1 MTPARAGQD
10 RTGRRLRRTTVAA
23 VHRVTPRII
32 RLTVAGDLEDF
43 PDQGTDQ
50 HVALY
55 FYPPEAIVP
64 EDLDPEALRA
74 LHEFAFPQVRRY
86 TIRQFRPDRA
96 EADID
101 VVVHEPAGLA
111 AGWADGAQVG
121 DQLLWWGPTAAWTVP
136 EGTRTLVMIGDES
149 GMPAIEATLRDLDPS
164 IRALVVAEVADERE
178 EAYLAEVADRAHCV
192 FVHRGGGQAVG
203 DPEAIER
210 AVRELLVTGPMDT
223 RDLSVW
229 VGSEFASA
237 GAMRRLFLGEYG
249 MTKERAFIVSYWIHG
264 QPQDRRPDERMRAQ
278 NLRRRA
284 QAPREAARFLR
295 RGWEDLSGSTPRE

>member
-136 EGTRTLVMIGDES
+136 EGTRTLVM
-149 GMPAIEATLRDLDPS
+149 
-164 IRALVVAEVADERE
+164 VADERE

-237 GAMRRLFLGEYG
+237 GAMRRLFHGEYG